1 MKKILL
7 IIILT
12 GASFICDAQNCIP
25 SLNYDGCDLEVI
37 NFTDYTAFQWYRNGV
52 LIPNATQWSYE
63 PLEAGSYTVK
73 AFTAYGCFGVSKR
86 FKIISWCGI
95 Y

>member
-1 MKKILL
+1 MKKILF
-7 IIILT
+7 IIFIMA
-12 GASFICDAQNCIP
+12 ASLASKAQNCTP

-37 NFTDYTAFQWYRNGV
+37 NFTDYISFQWYKNGV
-52 LIPNATQWSYE
+52 LIPNAVEWSYE

-73 AFTAYGCFGVSKR
+73 VFTAYGCFGVSKR

-95 Y
+95 